1 MRETWSGFSLCH
13 WPFAVSISHMIN
25 LSVKAWAGAG
35 GVCGALPALSPAGR
49 TLAA

>member
-13 WPFAVSISHMIN
+13 WPFAVSISQMIN
-25 LSVKAWAGAG
+25 LSVKTWDGAG
-35 GVCGALPALSPAGR
+35 GVYAAIPALSPAGC